1 MQATVIV
8 CKVSERESGAVLRD
22 SVGTVM
28 LQVPLELSKHDGVIT
43 PVLFL
48 VVRSLN

>member
-8 CKVSERESGAVLRD
+8 CKVSEREGDAVLRD

-28 LQVPLELSKHDGVIT
+28 LQVSLWLSKHDGVIAQV
-43 PVLFL
+43 PFL
-48 VVRSLN
+48 VVGSLN

>member
-8 CKVSERESGAVLRD
+8 CKVSERESDAVLRD
-22 SVGTVM
+22 SVGIVM
-28 LQVPLELSKHDGVIT
+28 LQVPLELSKHDGAIT
-43 PVLFL
+43 RVPFL

>member
-8 CKVSERESGAVLRD
+8 CKVSERESGVVLRD
-22 SVGTVM
+22 SVETVM
-28 LQVPLELSKHDGVIT
+28 LQVPLELSKHDDAIT
-43 PVLFL
+43 QVPFL

>member
-28 LQVPLELSKHDGVIT
+28 QRVSLELSKHDGAIT
-43 PVLFL
+43 QVPFL
-48 VVRSLN
+48 VVASLN